1 MIDDRFVVAAALLCF
16 ALLCSAG
23 WSLKSRNR
31 NDLPKKHPFIDD
43 DDDDDDG
50 GELGRG
56 ACEDEEALVVVVV
69 VGCFPYEIFLKTN

>member
-1 MIDDRFVVAAALLCF
+1 MIGLLLLLLCS

-43 DDDDDDG
+43 DDDDG

-69 VGCFPYEIFLKTN
+69 VVGCFPYEILKTN

>member
-43 DDDDDDG
+43 DDDDDV

-69 VGCFPYEIFLKTN
+69 VVGCFPYEILKTN